1 MSAGRG
7 SGAAGGG
14 GVLPVP
20 AGSRMV
26 VQSLKEIVNCPEA
39 EIYATLKDCNM
50 DPNEAISRL
59 LSQDT
64 FHEVKSKREKK
75 KEGKDSSESRP
86 RGANNSS
93 NRASKSAADRHL
105 SRGSSA
111 SQYNASEPPLHGK
124 STNKKENGST
134 YRSSSSSAPGIS
146 GNTRSREQSGF
157 SVGASAE
164 NKGSWFQTG
173 NGTSSVVQPPSGHQ
187 SAWTAGG
194 VTGQV
199 SMADIVRMGRPHS
212 KAPNASHHNIQDQWE
227 ASSGQPVPTTEDWP
241 SIEKPAPTNLIS
253 IPEYSVDSELH
264 AEASGLSSDSINHQS
279 EADEMRKIDDT
290 IDGGFVSMSSRKI
303 PEDVPRGASVFEDD
317 LFKKTVGSYQSE
329 GRDFEYHE
337 KAHEFEHH
345 ERDPEFKH
353 HERDP
358 EFEHHER
365 DPEFEHHEE
374 EVGASVSS
382 AARNLQQLSVTKE
395 NRGFSY
401 VGNAPSVVIPD
412 HLQVQIA
419 DCSHLSFGSFGAA
432 KPSGT
437 TTSMLVKNNLEEAHR
452 EADIS
457 TAEHL
462 DTRRSEYYVDD
473 ARTNAPDGSLF
484 GRNGASGENY
494 DVSSASQ
501 RDELL
506 KPESAQLTHGSQ
518 YAFPSN
524 AGYTTF
530 DDAQHLHAALNQR
543 SSQMQNVAPFSNVMH
558 SHTNSLPGSLLN
570 ANVQPT
576 RESDLHYS
584 PFSATQSM
592 SAKYGNAV
600 SSMGVSA
607 LPMPEALKTVGLS
620 SSQPGQQ
627 AISGH
632 ALPQQVALHP
642 QYSQTNLP
650 MGQFP
655 NMMGYPFLPQSYT
668 YMPSAFQQSLAG
680 SSAYHQSLAALLP
693 QYKSSASSISSL
705 PQSASGY
712 GGFGNNTS
720 IPGNYQMNPQ
730 SAAPLSESALSYD
743 DVLNAQYKERS
754 HLLSLQQQSENSPV
768 WLQGHNSRTMSG
780 VPASTIYNL
789 QAQQTNQQLGGFRQ
803 GQAPHQQQQQ
813 QQSQNYGNPNYYHSQ
828 TGMSL
833 DQLQNPRD
841 VSGSQ
846 GQPKQS
852 QMWPNNY

>member
-1 MSAGRG
+1 
-7 SGAAGGG
+7 
-14 GVLPVP
+14 
-20 AGSRMV
+20 
-26 VQSLKEIVNCPEA
+26 
-39 EIYATLKDCNM
+39 
-50 DPNEAISRL
+50 
-59 LSQDT
+59 
-64 FHEVKSKREKK
+64 
-75 KEGKDSSESRP
+75 
-86 RGANNSS
+86 
-93 NRASKSAADRHL
+93 
-105 SRGSSA
+105 
-111 SQYNASEPPLHGK
+111 
-124 STNKKENGST
+124 
-134 YRSSSSSAPGIS
+134 
-146 GNTRSREQSGF
+146 
-157 SVGASAE
+157 
-164 NKGSWFQTG
+164 
-173 NGTSSVVQPPSGHQ
+173 
-187 SAWTAGG
+187 
-194 VTGQV
+194 
-199 SMADIVRMGRPHS
+199 MADIVRMGRPHS

-279 EADEMRKIDDT
+279 EADEIRKIDDT
-290 IDGGFVSMSSRKI
+290 SRKI

-329 GRDFEYHE
+329 GCDFEYHE

-345 ERDPEFKH
+345 ERDH
-353 HERDP
+353 D
-358 EFEHHER
+358 FEHHER
-365 DPEFEHHEE
+365 DPEFEHHEDE

-382 AARNLQQLSVTKE
+382 VAKNLQQLSVTKE

-437 TTSMLVKNNLEEAHR
+437 KTSMLVKNNLEEAHR

-457 TAEHL
+457 SAEHL
-462 DTRRSEYYVDD
+462 DT
-473 ARTNAPDGSLF
+473 SLF

-494 DVSSASQ
+494 DVSSVSQ

-506 KPESAQLTHGSQ
+506 KPESAQVTHGSQ
-518 YAFPSN
+518 YTFPSN
-524 AGYTTF
+524 AGYSTF
-530 DDAQHLHAALNQR
+530 DDAQHLHAAFNQR

-558 SHTNSLPGSLLN
+558 SHANSLPGSLLN

-655 NMMGYPFLPQSYT
+655 NMIGYPFLPQSYT

-780 VPASTIYNL
+780 VPASTLYNL